1 MDERHYVICELPKTW
16 QKCAGFFTYPIMVIN
31 MILLCEENTEKFQ
44 KVPIIWFDNPANR
57 FLDDKGKMWS
67 NYFGIRPKLN
77 LEKEFYK
84 IKIFSSDELDHIHH
98 NYGIQAYPYGRGKHA
113 HFRQYYDKPYNLEVD
128 QWYYENRQKG
138 SRIVREYF
146 TVNPAIM
153 EKANETFSRGE
164 EKEKERY
171 TIGVHIRGTDK
182 DGSIGGRKIEPS
194 EYYVY
199 IDYLMK
205 KEPDARIFL
214 ATDDPRYFA
223 EFAAKYGKS
232 CFSAENIL
240 RSEANVFLDSKVAN
254 NYKKGED
261 VLLDCLCLSK
271 CHFLIH
277 GSSAVSEFAFY
288 FNPDLHFFHFDL
300 QYDCSELIDV

>member
-1 MDERHYVICELPKTW
+1 
-16 QKCAGFFTYPIMVIN
+16 
-31 MILLCEENTEKFQ
+31 
-44 KVPIIWFDNPANR
+44 
-57 FLDDKGKMWS
+57 
-67 NYFGIRPKLN
+67 
-77 LEKEFYK
+77 
-84 IKIFSSDELDHIHH
+84 
-98 NYGIQAYPYGRGKHA
+98 
-113 HFRQYYDKPYNLEVD
+113 
-128 QWYYENRQKG
+128 
-138 SRIVREYF
+138 
-146 TVNPAIM
+146 M

-223 EFAAKYGKS
+223 EFAAKYGRS